1 MKPWASTA
9 PAPLFHPDQSSA
21 EIATIQKD
29 VKNADRS
36 GDVYENKGRDDK
48 LTGDFL
54 IFNGHFRQ
62 KCRILS
68 ICERK
73 SVKKQVSG
81 AAELAAGGTR
91 DKNCVSVCIV
101 KVKEYPEKLLIM
113 QGQVAGTVCQV
124 SARSDRASCGE
135 GIRRVSGST
144 FKDVRTKAA
153 PLGIAPQGGTHRRGV
168 ARRQARKAGA
178 VI

>member
-36 GDVYENKGRDDK
+36 GDVYENKGQNDK
-48 LTGDFL
+48 LTGDFR

-81 AAELAAGGTR
+81 AAELAARHSGQ
-91 DKNCVSVCIV
+91 
-101 KVKEYPEKLLIM
+101 KLRER
-113 QGQVAGTVCQV
+113 VH
-124 SARSDRASCGE
+124 SKSE
-135 GIRRVSGST
+135 GISREVIDNARAGGRNRVSGVSS
-144 FKDVRTKAA
+144 K
-153 PLGIAPQGGTHRRGV
+153 
-168 ARRQARKAGA
+168 
-178 VI
+178 